1 MNNFWEIQI
10 EKTYFRCQSL
20 FLLGTTRIE
29 KKLTG
34 HYWSHIEY
42 SIYTIQGLKVENGA
56 VSNGQTI
63 GLELKQGVYLLIVK
77 NTEGTFSQTIK
88 IMKL

>member
-34 HYWSHIEY
+34 HYWYEI
-42 SIYTIQGLKVENGA
+42 
-56 VSNGQTI
+56 
-63 GLELKQGVYLLIVK
+63 
-77 NTEGTFSQTIK
+77 
-88 IMKL
+88 